1 MCSSDLPE
9 DQIQDR
15 PVSLGPG
22 DAIVFYTDGVTEQ
35 FGRNGTAG
43 DARLVS
49 LLWESEGMDASQIA
63 DRIYREAAL
72 EDADAPRDD
81 IAIVVLRVPESAAS

>member
-1 MCSSDLPE
+1 
-9 DQIQDR
+9 
-15 PVSLGPG
+15 
-22 DAIVFYTDGVTEQ
+22 VFYTDGVTEQ

-49 LLWESEGMDASQIA
+49 LLWESEGLDAGQIA

-72 EDADAPRDD
+72 EDSDAPRDD
-81 IAIVVLRVPESAAS
+81 IAIVVLRVPNGVPA